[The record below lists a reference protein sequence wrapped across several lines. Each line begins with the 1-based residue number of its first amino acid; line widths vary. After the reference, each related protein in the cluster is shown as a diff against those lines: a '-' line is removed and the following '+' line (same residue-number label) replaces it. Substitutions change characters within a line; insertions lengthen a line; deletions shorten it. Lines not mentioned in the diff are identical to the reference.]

1 MRCNLWQDGAYCLA
15 ETERAY
21 LPGPRCP
28 EHTPAALAGRPETIP
43 DPARTL
49 DGIRAAKGLT
59 FHQLPAATVI
69 DEKAIASGKRRSNP
83 RAYRDARNAQDNR

>member
-15 ETERAY
+15 ETEKAY
-21 LPGPRCP
+21 LDGPRCP
-28 EHTPAALAGRPETIP
+28 GHTPAALAGRPETVP
-43 DPARTL
+43 DPSLTL
-49 DGIRAAKGLT
+49 AGIRAAKGLA

-69 DEKAIASGKRRSNP
+69 DEKAIASGKRRSSP